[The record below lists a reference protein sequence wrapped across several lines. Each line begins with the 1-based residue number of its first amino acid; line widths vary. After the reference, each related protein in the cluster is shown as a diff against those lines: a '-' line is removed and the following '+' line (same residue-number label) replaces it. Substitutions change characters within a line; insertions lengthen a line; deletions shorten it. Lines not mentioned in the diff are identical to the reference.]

1 MKKISN
7 ALFLF
12 VAMLCAFGCSTPKDV
27 LSLAK
32 QGAAITVQTQ
42 SKLTDF
48 VDQKNEVYRKRLEA
62 IKRISNGNIEASAE
76 IAVEEYAADLAG
88 MKEQL
93 KMQKTIYDISD
104 KRLSTQALM
113 SKQQSDLEK
122 KLQVGS
128 SVTVPKDKYVALA
141 TAFSQLAEEFSYKE
155 WATFAIQYGKDVKST
170 MDTLKDQADKAKN
183 TADTLVASSPKQ

>member
-7 ALFLF
+7 TLFLF
-12 VAMLCAFGCSTPKDV
+12 FALLCTFGCSTPKDV
-27 LSLAK
+27 RSLAK
-32 QGAAITVQTQ
+32 QGAVITVQTQ

-48 VDQKNEVYRKRLEA
+48 VDRKNEVYRKRLEA

-76 IAVEEYAADLAG
+76 IALEEYVANLAG

-93 KMQKTIYDISD
+93 KMQKIIYDISD

-128 SVTVPKDKYVALA
+128 SVTVPKDKYVTLA

-170 MDTLKDQADKAKN
+170 MDTLKDEADKAKN
-183 TADTLVASSPKQ
+183 TADTLVASSPKK